1 LKQVAFFVCFFFT
14 AIAAAY
20 SQPEWFANVGIG
32 PVNYVGDLQDKR
44 FTTVEMKFNASAGLT
59 YQATPHFAGNLSL
72 MYGKLGAMDA
82 KNGPKWVFRNLNFQS
97 SLFEASITGEADL
110 YDITQLENA
119 FADQNP
125 QKFTPYIFAGV
136 ALFHFN
142 PYTYDPAGTKV
153 YLQPLGTE
161 AQTTPYS
168 LWAFSIPFGIGA
180 KYALNNDVLISA
192 EFNIRKTFTDY
203 IDDVSQYHY
212 PDTTALA
219 ASHGQEAATLSYRA
233 DEIPGN
239 IYNFKDG
246 YRGNP
251 TKKDGYYSFMIKL
264 SYQLFTSKPKFY
276 YGY

>member
-1 LKQVAFFVCFFFT
+1 MKPSFLLTCLLVFSATVCT
-14 AIAAAY
+14 A
-20 SQPEWFANVGIG
+20 QPEWFANVGIG
-32 PVNYVGDLQDKR
+32 PINYVGDLQDKR
-44 FTTVEMKFNASAGLT
+44 FTTVEMKMNVAAGLS
-59 YQATPHFAGNLSL
+59 YQATPHFAANFSL
-72 MYGKLGAMDA
+72 MYGKIGATDA
-82 KNGPKWVFRNLNFQS
+82 KNGAKWVFRNLNFQS
-97 SLFEASITGEADL
+97 SIFEASLTAEADL
-110 YDITQLENA
+110 NDITQFQNG
-119 FADQNP
+119 FTDQNP

-136 ALFHFN
+136 GLFHFN
-142 PYTYDPAGTKV
+142 PYTYDPSGKKV

-180 KYALNNDVLISA
+180 KYALNNNILISA
-192 EFNIRKTFTDY
+192 EFNVRKTFTDY
-203 IDDVSQYHY
+203 IDDVSNYHY

-219 ASHGQEAATLSYRA
+219 ASHGAEAALLSYRA

-239 IYNFKDG
+239 TYNFKDG

-264 SYQLFTSKPKFY
+264 SYQLFTGTPKFY

>member
-1 LKQVAFFVCFFFT
+1 MFAMVTAAF
-14 AIAAAY
+14 

-32 PVNYVGDLQDKR
+32 PINYVGDLQDKR
-44 FTTVEMKFNASAGLT
+44 FTTVEMKFNAAAGLT
-59 YQATPHFAGNLSL
+59 YQATPHIAGNFSL
-72 MYGKLGAMDA
+72 TYGKLGATDA
-82 KNGPKWVFRNLNFQS
+82 KNGAKWINRNLNFQS
-97 SLFEASITGEADL
+97 SFFEASVTGEADL

-142 PYTYDPAGTKV
+142 PYTYDPAGKKV
-153 YLQPLGTE
+153 YLQPIGTE

-168 LWAFSIPFGIGA
+168 LWAFSIPFGVGA

-203 IDDVSQYHY
+203 IDDVSHYHY

-219 ASHGQEAATLSYRA
+219 ASHGQEAAMLSYRA

-239 IYNFKDG
+239 TYNFKDG

-264 SYQLFTSKPKFY
+264 SYQLFTSKPRFY

>member
-1 LKQVAFFVCFFFT
+1 LAIT
-14 AIAAAY
+14 ASYTQSAWYA
-20 SQPEWFANVGIG
+20 SLGVGPI
-32 PVNYVGDLQDKR
+32 NYVGDLQDKR
-44 FTTVEMKFNASAGLT
+44 FTTVGMKFNAVGGLT
-59 YQATPHFAGNLSL
+59 YQATPHFAGTFSL
-72 MYGKLGAMDA
+72 MYGKIGATDA

-97 SLFEASITGEADL
+97 AIFEASAVAEADL
-110 YDITQLENA
+110 TDIMQLENA

-142 PYTYDPAGTKV
+142 PYTYDPSGKKV

-180 KYALNNDVLISA
+180 KYVLNDNVLISA
-192 EFNIRKTFTDY
+192 EFNVRKTFTDY
-203 IDDVSQYHY
+203 VDDVSHYHY

-219 ASHGQEAATLSYRA
+219 LSHGQEAATLSYRA

-239 IYNFKDG
+239 IYNFVDG

-251 TKKDGYYSFMIKL
+251 KKKDGYYSFMIKI
-264 SYQLFTSKPKFY
+264 SYKLFTGKPKFY